1 MVLANAQ
8 ALGVFIPMQNLL
20 SPLQEFGFYELAC
33 LDILAISKGNTC
45 ILSFVS
51 RNCQD

>member
-1 MVLANAQ
+1 MVLANAL

-33 LDILAISKGNTC
+33 LDILAISKGNNTYNEC
-45 ILSFVS
+45 VS